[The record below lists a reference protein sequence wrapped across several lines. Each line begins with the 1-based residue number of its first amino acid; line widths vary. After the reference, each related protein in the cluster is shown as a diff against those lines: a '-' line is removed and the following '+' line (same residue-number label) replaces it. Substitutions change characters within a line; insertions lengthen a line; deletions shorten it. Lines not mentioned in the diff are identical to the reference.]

1 MDPYNCFRSF
11 YFKNE
16 GVVMKSNGKDSLKQN
31 TYQTIKISDLGIES
45 YGEIIDGINVS
56 NEFEEEYEKL
66 SITDKR
72 KVVIGY
78 FMDFNHI
85 TFISRDTDKHRIYVG
100 SSSDRLLIVDNATDE
115 EEKLLYDKYKN
126 DRLNFLASDN
136 NNEFNMEFCFE
147 DTSSYS
153 VSGIYSDSPVT
164 KYYISCGDGKLPTY
178 EKEFIREFLNQVFNG
193 EKAVLIE
200 KQHQY
205 YIIGNGVVV
214 TFIKKNRDLIS
225 ELNRYNKEAIKLEKK
240 NKEQMKLQMKMEGF

>member
-1 MDPYNCFRSF
+1 
-11 YFKNE
+11 
-16 GVVMKSNGKDSLKQN
+16 MKTNSKDSLKQN

-45 YGEIIDGINVS
+45 YGETIDGINVS
-56 NEFEEEYEKL
+56 NEFEKEYEKL

-100 SSSDRLLIVDNATDE
+100 SKSDRLLIVDNATDE

-126 DRLNFLASDN
+126 DRLNFLVSDN
-136 NNEFNMEFCFE
+136 NNEFSMEFCFE

-153 VSGIYSDSPVT
+153 VNGIHSDNPVT
-164 KYYISCGDGKLPTY
+164 KYYISCKNGKLPTH
-178 EKEFIREFLNQVFNG
+178 EKEFIREFLNHVFNG
-193 EKAVLIE
+193 EKATLID
-200 KQHQY
+200 KQHQS

-214 TFIKKNRDLIS
+214 TFTRKNKDLIN

>member
-11 YFKNE
+11 YFNE
-16 GVVMKSNGKDSLKQN
+16 GVVMKTNSKDSLKQN

-45 YGEIIDGINVS
+45 YGETIDGINVS
-56 NEFEEEYEKL
+56 NEFEKEYEKL

-85 TFISRDTDKHRIYVG
+85 TFISRDTDKRRIYVG
-100 SSSDRLLIVDNATDE
+100 SKSDRLLIVDNATDE

-126 DRLNFLASDN
+126 DRLNFLVSDN
-136 NNEFNMEFCFE
+136 NNEFSMEFCFE

-153 VSGIYSDSPVT
+153 VNGIHSDNPVT
-164 KYYISCGDGKLPTY
+164 KYYISCKNGKLPTH
-178 EKEFIREFLNQVFNG
+178 EKEFIREFLNHVFNG
-193 EKAVLIE
+193 EKATLID
-200 KQHQY
+200 KQHQS

-214 TFIKKNRDLIS
+214 TIHNKNKDLIN

>member
-11 YFKNE
+11 YFNE
-16 GVVMKSNGKDSLKQN
+16 GVVMKTNSKDSLKQN

-45 YGEIIDGINVS
+45 YGETIDGINVS
-56 NEFEEEYEKL
+56 NEFEKEYEKL

-85 TFISRDTDKHRIYVG
+85 TFISRDTDKRRIYVG
-100 SSSDRLLIVDNATDE
+100 SKSDRLLIVDNATDE

-126 DRLNFLASDN
+126 DRLNFLVSDN
-136 NNEFNMEFCFE
+136 NNEFSMEFCFE

-153 VSGIYSDSPVT
+153 VNGIHSDNPVT
-164 KYYISCGDGKLPTY
+164 KYYISCKNGKLPTH
-178 EKEFIREFLNQVFNG
+178 EKEFIREFLNHVFNG
-193 EKAVLIE
+193 EKATLID
-200 KQHQY
+200 KQHQS

-214 TFIKKNRDLIS
+214 IIHNKNKDLIN

>member
-11 YFKNE
+11 YFKE
-16 GVVMKSNGKDSLKQN
+16 GVIMESSSKDSLKQN
-31 TYQTIKISDLGIES
+31 TYQTIKISDIGIES
-45 YGEIIDGINVS
+45 HGDTIEGINVS
-56 NEFEEEYEKL
+56 TLFGEEYEKM
-66 SITDKR
+66 SIKDKR

-85 TFISRDTDKHRIYVG
+85 TFISKDSDKRRIYVG
-100 SSSDRLLIVDNATDE
+100 GGTDRLLIVDNATLE

-153 VSGIYSDSPVT
+153 ISGIHTGNPTT
-164 KYYISCGDGKLPTY
+164 KYYFSCDDDKLPTY
-178 EKEFIREFLNQVFNG
+178 EKEFIREFLNHTFKG
-193 EKAVLIE
+193 EKATLIE
-200 KQHQY
+200 KQHQC
-205 YIIGNGVVV
+205 YIVGNGVVV
-214 TFIKKNRDLIS
+214 NLIKKNKGFIS
-225 ELNRYNKEAIKLEKK
+225 ELNKYNKAVSEIEKE

>member
-11 YFKNE
+11 YFNE
-16 GVVMKSNGKDSLKQN
+16 GVVMKTNSKDSLKQN

-45 YGEIIDGINVS
+45 YGETIDGINVS
-56 NEFEEEYEKL
+56 NEFEKEYEKL

-85 TFISRDTDKHRIYVG
+85 TFISRDTDKRRIYVG
-100 SSSDRLLIVDNATDE
+100 SKSDRLLIVDNATDE

-126 DRLNFLASDN
+126 DRLNFLVSDN
-136 NNEFNMEFCFE
+136 NNEFSMEFCFE

-153 VSGIYSDSPVT
+153 VNGIHSDNPVT
-164 KYYISCGDGKLPTY
+164 KYYISCKNGKLPTH
-178 EKEFIREFLNQVFNG
+178 EKEFIREFLNHVFNG
-193 EKAVLIE
+193 EKATLID
-200 KQHQY
+200 KQHQS

-214 TFIKKNRDLIS
+214 TFTRKNKDLIN